1 MNRIATT
8 NHDADELAE
17 AEQHVIQS
25 RQKLSRSLHQAGKSS
40 KAMVQRLGQELK
52 PSLAAAA
59 AVAGAALVVGVTV
72 ALVRRSKRRQGWLAP
87 QQQPSALATAA
98 KGAGLWALR
107 YVARRAAQELV
118 TRLREPKV
126 EPSSH
131 PAQ

>member
-8 NHDADELAE
+8 NHDVDEVAR
-17 AEQHVIQS
+17 AEQQVIQS

-52 PSLAAAA
+52 PTLVAAA

-72 ALVRRSKRRQGWLAP
+72 ALVRRGKRRQGWLAP
-87 QQQPSALATAA
+87 QSQQPSALVTAA

-107 YVARRAAQELV
+107 YVAQRAAQELV
-118 TRLREPKV
+118 SRLRDPKPEPR
-126 EPSSH
+126 
-131 PAQ
+131 PAE